1 MPFRVGLA
9 VCLLAAVAGLPLAEA
24 NAAPA
29 AEALR
34 GQRLLGQY
42 QCGACHRIP
51 GVVGATSALAAPLD
65 GFGKRSYIA
74 GRLANRPALLARW
87 IAAPQSLVP
96 GTPMPDMGV
105 TPDDARAMAAYLSS
119 LQ

>member
-9 VCLLAAVAGLPLAEA
+9 ICLLAAAAGLPLTSAQA
-24 NAAPA
+24 TPA
-29 AEALR
+29 AELQR

-51 GVVGATSALAAPLD
+51 GVVAATSSLATPLD

-74 GRLANRPALLARW
+74 GRLANRPALLAQW

-96 GTPMPDMGV
+96 GTAMPDMGV
-105 TPDDARAMAAYLSS
+105 TPEDARAMAAYLGS
-119 LQ
+119 LK